1 MKKIK
6 VILADDNENIR
17 QSIRGLL
24 ELDGDIDVIAE
35 AVDGKDVLEKI
46 KTMEPEV
53 VVMDVNMPGMD
64 GIEAAEFITE
74 NYPDIYVV
82 MISVDD
88 NIQNFKKAM
97 LAGAKEYLI
106 KPLAPDELNDT
117 VKKVAEIGRKNKSKS
132 QAEIP
137 GKKIPLK
144 ENRIISVFGTKGG
157 VGKSTICT
165 NTAVAASAKSSA
177 GKVAIVDL
185 DVQFG
190 DISVM
195 MNINPRKTISELM
208 QEGENLNREL
218 FESFLFER
226 YGVNIMPSTNKP
238 ELAELVTS
246 HGVHKILEICKD
258 MHEYT
263 FVDTPSFID
272 DITLTALE
280 MSQVI
285 LLMITLDLPTIK
297 NVKKGIDILRS
308 LNLLPRTKLIL
319 NRSTGMAGIEPR
331 DVEKVLDMKIMA
343 EVPSDGKLVLSSI
356 NQGIPFIK
364 INPKAPIS
372 KGINKVLHVAMA

>member
-6 VILADDNENIR
+6 VVLADDNENIR

-24 ELDGDIDVIAE
+24 ELDGEIDVIAE
-35 AVDGKDVLEKI
+35 ATDGKDVLEKI
-46 KTMEPEV
+46 KTMEPEI
-53 VVMDVNMPGMD
+53 VVMDVNMPGID
-64 GIEAAEFITE
+64 GIEATEYITL
-74 NYPDIYVV
+74 NHPNIYVV

-97 LAGAKEYLI
+97 MAGAKEYLI
-106 KPLAPDELNDT
+106 KPLSPQEFNDT
-117 VKKVAEIGRKNKSKS
+117 VKKVAELGRKNTARN
-132 QAEIP
+132 QAEPP
-137 GKKIPLK
+137 GPKVPLK
-144 ENRIISVFGTKGG
+144 ENRIITVFGTKGG
-157 VGKSTICT
+157 VGKSTICA
-165 NTAVAASAKSSA
+165 NVAVTAAEKGRA
-177 GKVAIVDL
+177 GKIAIVDL
-185 DVQFG
+185 DIQFG

-218 FESFLFER
+218 FEGFLYER

>member
-6 VILADDNENIR
+6 VVLADDNENIR
-17 QSIRGLL
+17 QSVRGLL
-24 ELDGDIDVIAE
+24 ELDGEIDVIAE

-46 KTMEPEV
+46 QTMEPEIV
-53 VVMDVNMPGMD
+53 IMDVNMPGID
-64 GIEAAEFITE
+64 GIEATEYITL
-74 NYPDIYVV
+74 NHPNIYVV

-97 LAGAKEYLI
+97 MAGAKEYLI
-106 KPLAPDELNDT
+106 KPLSPHELNDT
-117 VKKVAEIGRKNKSKS
+117 VKKVAELGRKNIGRN
-132 QAEIP
+132 QVEPP
-137 GKKIPLK
+137 GPKVPLK
-144 ENRIISVFGTKGG
+144 ENRIITVFGTKGG
-157 VGKSTICT
+157 VGKSTICA
-165 NTAVAASAKSSA
+165 NVAVSAAEKGRA
-177 GKVAIVDL
+177 GKISIVDL
-185 DVQFG
+185 DIQFG

-218 FESFLFER
+218 FEGFLYER
-226 YGVNIMPSTNKP
+226 YGVNILPSPNKP
-238 ELAELVTS
+238 ELAELVTPL
-246 HGVHKILEICKD
+246 GVRRILELCQD
-258 MHEYT
+258 MHELT

-272 DITLTALE
+272 DISITALE

-297 NVKKGIDILRS
+297 NVKKGIEILRS
-308 LNLLPRTKLIL
+308 LGLLPKARLIL
-319 NRSTGMAGIEPR
+319 NRSSGVAGIEPH

-364 INPKAPIS
+364 ISPKAPIS
-372 KGINKVLHVAMA
+372 KSMHNVQHVAEA

>member
-6 VILADDNENIR
+6 VVLADDNENIR

-24 ELDGDIDVIAE
+24 ELDGEIDVIAE
-35 AVDGKDVLEKI
+35 ATDGKDVLEKI
-46 KTMEPEV
+46 KTMEPEI
-53 VVMDVNMPGMD
+53 VVMDVNMPGID
-64 GIEAAEFITE
+64 GIEATEYITL
-74 NYPDIYVV
+74 NHPNIYVV

-97 LAGAKEYLI
+97 MAGAKEYLI
-106 KPLAPDELNDT
+106 KPLSPHELNDT
-117 VKKVAEIGRKNKSKS
+117 VKKVAELGRKNTARN
-132 QAEIP
+132 QAEPP
-137 GKKIPLK
+137 GPKVPLK
-144 ENRIISVFGTKGG
+144 ENRIITVFGTKGG
-157 VGKSTICT
+157 VGKSTICA
-165 NTAVAASAKSSA
+165 NVAVTAAEKGRA
-177 GKVAIVDL
+177 GKIAIVDL
-185 DVQFG
+185 DIQFG

-218 FESFLFER
+218 FEGFLYER

-285 LLMITLDLPTIK
+285 
-297 NVKKGIDILRS
+297 
-308 LNLLPRTKLIL
+308 
-319 NRSTGMAGIEPR
+319 
-331 DVEKVLDMKIMA
+331 
-343 EVPSDGKLVLSSI
+343 
-356 NQGIPFIK
+356 
-364 INPKAPIS
+364 
-372 KGINKVLHVAMA
+372 

>member
-6 VILADDNENIR
+6 VILVDDNENIR

-35 AVDGKDVLEKI
+35 AVDGKDVLDKI

-53 VVMDVNMPGMD
+53 VVMDVNMPEMD

-88 NIQNFKKAM
+88 NIQNFKRAM

-106 KPLAPDELNDT
+106 KPLTPDELNDT
-117 VKKVAEIGRKNKSKS
+117 VKKVAEIGRKNMAKN
-132 QAEIP
+132 QAEMP
-137 GKKIPLK
+137 GNKIPLK

-280 MSQVI
+280 MSQII